1 MKLEKYR
8 YCITNPVV
16 RKKLTNL
23 INERDILIE
32 GIESYNKKYLE
43 ICALI
48 EKEIKSTTPK

>member
-48 EKEIKSTTPK
+48 EKEIKSTIPK